1 MDEQKLLVASEDV
14 ELDPLAEP
22 SVRAN
27 NSEEDLRITAEEDS
41 GTGRGALV
49 DIVPAS
55 WARQYT
61 LGLLLVTTAC
71 LYTDQNLLAPNLS
84 AIASDFGL
92 SDTESML

>member
-1 MDEQKLLVASEDV
+1 MDEQKLLLASDDV
-14 ELDPLAEP
+14 ELDQSAEP
-22 SVRAN
+22 SVSTN
-27 NSEEDLRITAEEDS
+27 NSEEDLRLTAEEDS
-41 GTGRGALV
+41 ETDQGALA
-49 DIVPAS
+49 DIVPAR